1 MKGEEVMPW
10 IQIYTP
16 QLLGGSLG
24 LSALVAAIP
33 LFIIGICLAGL
44 KMKAHKAGPLA
55 AAAAIAI
62 AIFVWGMP
70 AKLAALS
77 TLQGAAFGLFPVF
90 YIVITTI
97 FLYNIT
103 VKGGQFEIIRAS
115 LAGVTADRR
124 LQALLIAFCFGAFIE
139 GAAGFGTPVAIA
151 GATLVGLGF
160 RPLYAAGVC
169 LVANTA
175 PVAFGAIGIPVVAL
189 AGVMGYGDDG
199 MMKLSTMVGRQLP
212 FISVIIPF
220 YVILIMV
227 GWKKT
232 VEVLPAIVTCGVS
245 FAVCQWATASYLGPY
260 LPDIISSLVA
270 MVSLVLLL
278 RVWHPKE
285 NWTFDH
291 EPEITQR
298 EQHDYT
304 VGEVFRAWS
313 PYLAL
318 TIMVLLWGIPY
329 IKASLD
335 KSKVM
340 VTVAGLDNMI
350 VKKVSKPEDGLKKAE
365 AVKSEIDR
373 QLAAVIPSDPKLAA
387 LAAKLTELKGLEDQI
402 IPVEQGLA
410 GKGAILTDERNKA
423 FDAIARKKGE
433 IQKMAKELTTSAAP
447 AAASG
452 LPAIAHAGTAQAP
465 VLAKDQFKALDK
477 ALGDQLPAKIAAK
490 YNFNFMSA
498 AGTAILIAAFM
509 SALLC
514 GVGLGDT
521 FKILGKTLYD
531 MRYPAITVASVLG
544 LAYVMNA
551 AGMTNC
557 LGLVFTK
564 TGHIFPFIAPF
575 LGWLGVFLTGSD
587 TSSNVL
593 FGGLQ
598 KATAEQLGLS
608 PILTGAANTSGGV
621 MGKMISP
628 QSLAVAC
635 AATGMVGEEGT
646 LFRFTL
652 KHSLFLTIVV
662 GLIVYIQAYVLP
674 WMIP

>member
-1 MKGEEVMPW
+1 MPW
-10 IQIYTP
+10 IQNYAPVT
-16 QLLGGSLG
+16 GSLG

-33 LFIIGICLAGL
+33 LIIIGVCLAGF
-44 KMKAHKAGPLA
+44 KMKAHKAGLLA
-55 AAAAIAI
+55 VASAIAI
-62 AIFVWGMP
+62 AVAVWGMP
-70 AKLAALS
+70 AKLALLA
-77 TLQGAAFGLFPVF
+77 TLQGSAFGLFPVV
-90 YIVITTI
+90 YIVVTTI

-189 AGVMGYGDDG
+189 AGVMGYGDPG
-199 MMKLSTMVGRQLP
+199 MMKLSTMIGRQLP
-212 FISVIIPF
+212 FVSTMIPF
-220 YVILIMV
+220 YMILIMV

-232 VEVLPAIVTCGVS
+232 IEVLPAIITCGIS
-245 FAVCQWATASYLGPY
+245 FGGCQWATASYLGPY
-260 LPDIISSLVA
+260 LTGIISSLVA

-291 EPEITQR
+291 EPESVGK
-298 EQHDYT
+298 EQHNYT
-304 VGEVFRAWS
+304 AGEVFRAWS

-318 TIMVLLWGIPY
+318 TIMVLLWGIPS
-329 IKASLD
+329 IKEYLD

-340 VTVAGLDNMI
+340 IPVAGLDGMI
-350 VKKVSKPEDGLKKAE
+350 AKKVSKPEDGLKKAA
-365 AVKSEIDR
+365 AVKAEIDK
-373 QLAAVIPSDPKLAA
+373 QIAVLSPADPKQVSMI
-387 LAAKLTELKGLEDQI
+387 AKLAELKELEGQFLAI
-402 IPVEQGLA
+402 EQSLA
-410 GKGAILTDERNKA
+410 GKGAILTDERNEA
-423 FDAIARKKGE
+423 FDVMAKKKGE
-433 IQKMAKELTTSAAP
+433 LAKLAKEISPAP
-447 AAASG
+447 PAVAGGSHAT
-452 LPAIAHAGTAQAP
+452 AIAAVPPIASAHALT
-465 VLAKDQFKALDK
+465 KDQFNPLDK
-477 ALGDQLPAKIAAK
+477 ALADQLPVKLPAQYK
-490 YNFNFMSA
+490 FDFMSA
-498 AGTAILIAAFM
+498 AGTAILIAAFL

-531 MRYPAITVASVLG
+531 MRFPAVTVASVLG

-564 TGHIFPFIAPF
+564 TGRIFPFISPF

-598 KATAEQLGLS
+598 KATAEQLGIN
-608 PILTGAANTSGGV
+608 PILTGAANTTGGG
-621 MGKMISP
+621 MAKMISP
-628 QSLAVAC
+628 QTLAVAC

-646 LFRFTL
+646 LFRFTF
-652 KHSLFLTIVV
+652 KHSILLTVIAGV
-662 GLIVYIQAYVLP
+662 IVYLQAYFFS

>member
-1 MKGEEVMPW
+1 MPW
-10 IQIYTP
+10 IQTYTP
-16 QLLGGSLG
+16 VAGSLG

-33 LFIIGICLAGL
+33 LVVIFVCLAVL

-55 AAAAIAI
+55 VASAIGIAI
-62 AIFVWGMP
+62 AVWGMP
-70 AKLAALS
+70 AKLAGLAFA
-77 TLQGAAFGLFPVF
+77 QGAAFGLFPVF
-90 YIVITTI
+90 YIVITTL

-103 VKGGQFEIIRAS
+103 VKGGQFEVIRAS

-124 LQALLIAFCFGAFIE
+124 IQALLIAFCFGAFIE

-169 LVANTA
+169 LIANTA

-220 YVILIMV
+220 YVIMIMV

-232 VEVLPAIVTCGVS
+232 IEVLPAIIVCGVT

-260 LPDIISSLVA
+260 LPDIISSLAAMAALVA
-270 MVSLVLLL
+270 LLQ
-278 RVWHPKE
+278 VWTPKE
-285 NWTFDH
+285 TYVFDH
-291 EPEITQR
+291 ETASTGV
-298 EQHDYT
+298 EQHHYT
-304 VGEVFRAWS
+304 AGEVFRAWS

-318 TIMVLLWGIPY
+318 TVMVLLWGFPS
-329 IKASLD
+329 IKAELD
-335 KSKVM
+335 KSKV
-340 VTVAGLDNMI
+340 VITVAGLDNMI
-350 VKKVSKPEDGLKKAE
+350 VKKVSKPEDGLKKIAKVNE
-365 AVKSEIDR
+365 EIDKQLATLSATDPKQVELAVK
-373 QLAAVIPSDPKLAA
+373 LK
-387 LAAKLTELKGLEDQI
+387 ELKGLEEAFL
-402 IPVEQGLA
+402 PVEAGLV
-410 GKGAILTDERNKA
+410 GKGAVLTDERLKSC
-423 FDAIARKKGE
+423 DLVSKKMTETKKLCGE
-433 IQKMAKELTTSAAP
+433 LVKSNVGM
-447 AAASG
+447 
-452 LPAIAHAGTAQAP
+452 
-465 VLAKDQFKALDK
+465 KDQFKPLEK
-477 ALGDQLPAKIAAK
+477 AVADQLPIKLAAK

-498 AGTAILIAAFM
+498 AGTAILIAAFL

-514 GVGLGDT
+514 GVGFGDVIKLG
-521 FKILGKTLYD
+521 GKTLYD
-531 MRYPAITVASVLG
+531 MRFPALTVASVLG
-544 LAYVMNA
+544 LAYVMNTS
-551 AGMTNC
+551 GMTNC
-557 LGLVFTK
+557 LGLIFTK
-564 TGHIFPFIAPF
+564 TGHWFPFIAPF

-598 KATAEQLGLS
+598 KATAEQLGLN

-628 QSLAVAC
+628 QSLAVAT
-635 AATGMVGEEGT
+635 AACGMVGEEGT

-652 KHSLFLTIVV
+652 KHSIFLTVIVGV
-662 GLIVYIQAYVLP
+662 IVYLQAYYLQ

>member
-1 MKGEEVMPW
+1 MPW

-16 QLLGGSLG
+16 VSGSLG

-33 LFIIGICLAGL
+33 LVVIFVCLAVL

-55 AAAAIAI
+55 VASAIAI
-62 AIFVWGMP
+62 AIAVWGMP
-70 AKLAALS
+70 AKLASLAFV
-77 TLQGAAFGLFPVF
+77 QGAAFGLFPVF
-90 YIVITTI
+90 YIVITTL

-124 LQALLIAFCFGAFIE
+124 IQALLIAFCFGAFIE

-169 LVANTA
+169 LIANTA

-232 VEVLPAIVTCGVS
+232 IEVLPAIIVCGLT
-245 FAVCQWATASYLGPY
+245 FAICQWGTASYLGPY
-260 LPDIISSLVA
+260 LPDIISSLAA
-270 MVSLVLLL
+270 MAALVVLLQ
-278 RVWHPKE
+278 VWTPKE
-285 NWTFDH
+285 VYVFDH
-291 EPEITQR
+291 ETASSGV
-298 EQHDYT
+298 EQHHYSA
-304 VGEVFRAWS
+304 GEVFRAWS

-318 TIMVLLWGIPY
+318 TIMVLLWGIPS
-329 IKASLD
+329 IKTELD
-335 KSKVM
+335 KSKV
-340 VTVAGLDNMI
+340 VITVAGLDNMI
-350 VKKVSKPEDGLKKAE
+350 VKKVSKPEDGVKKIAVVTAE
-365 AVKSEIDR
+365 ADK
-373 QLAAVIPSDPKLAA
+373 LLAA
-387 LAAKLTELKGLEDQI
+387 LPATEQKLAGAITMLNELKALEEKFL
-402 IPVEQGLA
+402 PVEQGMPD
-410 GKGAILTDERNKA
+410 KGAAVLTEERSAGFN
-423 FDAIARKKGE
+423 AIARKSAD
-433 IQKMAKELTTSAAP
+433 IQKLVKDDLEKNKL
-447 AAASG
+447 
-452 LPAIAHAGTAQAP
+452 
-465 VLAKDQFKALDK
+465 VAKDQFKPLVK
-477 ALGDQLPAKIAAK
+477 ALGDQLPAKLPAK

-498 AGTAILIAAFM
+498 AGTAILIAAFL

-514 GVGLGDT
+514 GVGFGDVIKLG
-521 FKILGKTLYD
+521 GKTLYD
-531 MRYPAITVASVLG
+531 MRFPAVTVASVLG

-551 AGMTNC
+551 SGMTNC
-557 LGLVFTK
+557 LGLIFTK
-564 TGHIFPFIAPF
+564 TGHWFPFIAPF

-628 QSLAVAC
+628 QSLAVAT
-635 AATGMVGEEGT
+635 AACGMVGEEGT

-652 KHSLFLTIVV
+652 KHSIFLTILV
-662 GLIVYIQAYVLP
+662 GVIVYVQAYFLQ

>member
-1 MKGEEVMPW
+1 MPW

-16 QLLGGSLG
+16 VGGSLG
-24 LSALVAAIP
+24 MSALVAAIP
-33 LFIIGICLAGL
+33 LVVIGVCLAGL
-44 KMKAHKAGPLA
+44 KMKAHKAGLLA
-55 AAAAIAI
+55 VGSAIAI
-62 AIFVWGMP
+62 ATAVWGMP
-70 AKLAALS
+70 AKLAVLS

-90 YIVITTI
+90 YIVVTTI

-160 RPLYAAGVC
+160 RPLYAASVC
-169 LVANTA
+169 LIANTA

-212 FISVIIPF
+212 FISVIIPL
-220 YVILIMV
+220 YVIMIMV
-227 GWKKT
+227 GWKRT
-232 VEVLPAIVTCGVS
+232 MEVLPAIITCGVT

-278 RVWHPKE
+278 KVWQPKSV
-285 NWTFDH
+285 WTFDH
-291 EPEITQR
+291 EPDFAGK
-298 EQHDYT
+298 EQHHYT
-304 VGEVFRAWS
+304 AGEVFRAWS

-318 TIMVLLWGIPY
+318 TVMVLLWGIPS

-335 KSKVM
+335 NSKVLI
-340 VTVAGLDNMI
+340 TVAGLDNMI
-350 VKKVSKPEDGLKKAE
+350 VKKMSKPEEGLKKIARVNEEIDKQLALLNPADPKQAE
-365 AVKSEIDR
+365 LAVK
-373 QLAAVIPSDPKLAA
+373 LK
-387 LAAKLTELKGLEDQI
+387 ELKGIEDAFL
-402 IPVEQGLA
+402 PVETGLV
-410 GKGAILTDERNKA
+410 GKGAVLTDERLKA
-423 FDAIARKKGE
+423 CDLVSKKMTETKKLCGE
-433 IQKMAKELTTSAAP
+433 LVKINVTMKE
-447 AAASG
+447 
-452 LPAIAHAGTAQAP
+452 
-465 VLAKDQFKALDK
+465 QFKPFEK
-477 ALGDQLPAKIAAK
+477 AVADQLPIKLAAK

-498 AGTAILIAAFM
+498 AGTAILIAAFL

-514 GVGLGDT
+514 GVGIGDT
-521 FKILGKTLYD
+521 FRILGKTLYD
-531 MRYPAITVASVLG
+531 MRYPAVTVASVLG

-652 KHSLFLTIVV
+652 KHSLFLTVVV
-662 GLIVYIQAYVLP
+662 GIIVYLQAYIIP

>member
-1 MKGEEVMPW
+1 
-10 IQIYTP
+10 
-16 QLLGGSLG
+16 
-24 LSALVAAIP
+24 
-33 LFIIGICLAGL
+33 
-44 KMKAHKAGPLA
+44 MKAHKAGPLA
-55 AAAAIAI
+55 VASAIGIAI
-62 AIFVWGMP
+62 AVWGMP
-70 AKLAALS
+70 AKLAGLAFM
-77 TLQGAAFGLFPVF
+77 QGAAFGLFPVF
-90 YIVITTI
+90 YIVITTL

-124 LQALLIAFCFGAFIE
+124 IQALLIAFCFGAFIE

-169 LVANTA
+169 LIANTA

-212 FISVIIPF
+212 FISVFIPF
-220 YVILIMV
+220 YVIMIMV

-232 VEVLPAIVTCGVS
+232 IEVLPAIITCGVT

-260 LPDIISSLVA
+260 LPDIISSLA
-270 MVSLVLLL
+270 SMAALVLLL
-278 RVWHPKE
+278 QVWSPKE
-285 NWTFDH
+285 TYVFDH
-291 EPEITQR
+291 EEASNGV
-298 EQHDYT
+298 EQHHYT
-304 VGEVFRAWS
+304 AGEVFRAWS

-318 TIMVLLWGIPY
+318 TVMVLLWGFPSV
-329 IKASLD
+329 KAVLD
-335 KSKVM
+335 MSKVAIP
-340 VTVAGLDNMI
+340 VTGLDNMI
-350 VKKVSKPEDGLKKAE
+350 VKKVSKPEDGLKKIAKVNE
-365 AVKSEIDR
+365 EIDK
-373 QLAAVIPSDPKLAA
+373 QLAVLSATDPKQVD
-387 LAAKLTELKGLEDQI
+387 LAAKLKELKGLEDAF
-402 IPVEQGLA
+402 IPVESGLT
-410 GKGAILTDERNKA
+410 GKGAVLTDDRLKA
-423 FDAIARKKGE
+423 CDLVSKKMTETKKLCGE
-433 IQKMAKELTTSAAP
+433 LVKTNVSM
-447 AAASG
+447 
-452 LPAIAHAGTAQAP
+452 
-465 VLAKDQFKALDK
+465 KDQFKPLEK
-477 ALGDQLPAKIAAK
+477 AVADQLPIKLAAK

-498 AGTAILIAAFM
+498 AGTAILIAAFL

-514 GVGLGDT
+514 GVGFGDVI
-521 FKILGKTLYD
+521 KLAGKTLYD
-531 MRYPAITVASVLG
+531 MRFPAVTVASVLG
-544 LAYVMNA
+544 LAYVMNTS
-551 AGMTNC
+551 GMTNC
-557 LGLVFTK
+557 LGLIFTK
-564 TGHIFPFIAPF
+564 TGHWFPFIAPF

-628 QSLAVAC
+628 QSLAVAT
-635 AATGMVGEEGT
+635 AACGMVGEEGT

-652 KHSLFLTIVV
+652 KHSIFLTVVV
-662 GLIVYIQAYVLP
+662 GIIVYLQAYFLQ

>member
-1 MKGEEVMPW
+1 MPW
-10 IQIYTP
+10 IQVYTP
-16 QLLGGSLG
+16 VAGSLG
-24 LSALVAAIP
+24 LSALVAAVP
-33 LFIIGICLAGL
+33 LIVIFICLALL
-44 KMKAHKAGPLA
+44 KMKAYKAGLLA
-55 AAAAIAI
+55 LASAMGIAI
-62 AIFVWGMP
+62 VVWGMP
-70 AKLAALS
+70 AKLAALA
-77 TLQGAAFGLFPVF
+77 TAQGAAFGLFPVF

-103 VKGGQFEIIRAS
+103 VKGGQFEVIRAS

-151 GATLVGLGF
+151 GATLAGLGF
-160 RPLYAAGVC
+160 QPLYAAGVC

-220 YVILIMV
+220 YVIMIMV

-232 VEVLPAIVTCGVS
+232 IEILPAIIVCGVT
-245 FAVCQWATASYLGPY
+245 FALAQWATASYLGPY
-260 LPDIISSLVA
+260 LPDVTASLSSIIA
-270 MVSLVLLL
+270 LVLLL
-278 RVWHPKE
+278 RVWQPKTIY
-285 NWTFDH
+285 TFAH
-291 EPEITQR
+291 EAPVTGATQ
-298 EQHDYT
+298 HHYSA
-304 VGEVFRAWS
+304 GEVFRAWA

-318 TIMVLLWGIPY
+318 TVMVLLWGIPS
-329 IKASLD
+329 IKTVLD
-335 KSKVM
+335 KS
-340 VTVAGLDNMI
+340 TVEIEVKGLHNMI
-350 VKKVSKPEDGLKKAE
+350 VKKVAKPEDALKKVA
-365 AVKSEIDR
+365 AASAEIDR
-373 QLAAVIPSDPKLAA
+373 QLTLLSPADPKQAA
-387 LAAKLTELKGLEDQI
+387 IAAKLLELKELETQLAA
-402 IPVEQGLA
+402 VEQGLV
-410 GKGAILTDERNKA
+410 GQEAILTDERLKA
-423 FDAIARKKGE
+423 CDLVSKKMTE
-433 IQKMAKELTTSAAP
+433 TQKLCKELVKTAAVP
-447 AAASG
+447 A
-452 LPAIAHAGTAQAP
+452 
-465 VLAKDQFKALDK
+465 DQFKPLDK
-477 ALGDQLPAKIAAK
+477 ALADHLPLKIAAK
-490 YNFNFMSA
+490 YKFNFMSA
-498 AGTAILIAAFM
+498 AGTAILIAAFL
-509 SALLC
+509 SALIC
-514 GVGLGDT
+514 GVGLADT
-521 FKILGKTLYD
+521 FRILGKTLYD
-531 MRYPAITVASVLG
+531 MRFPALTVAAVLG

-551 AGMTNC
+551 SGMTNC

-564 TGHIFPFIAPF
+564 TGHWFPFIAPF

-598 KATAEQLGLS
+598 KATAEQLGIS

-628 QSLAVAC
+628 QSLAVAT

-652 KHSLFLTIVV
+652 KHSIFLTILV
-662 GLIVYIQAYVLP
+662 GIIVYLQAYVLP

>member
-1 MKGEEVMPW
+1 MPW
-10 IQIYTP
+10 IQTYTP
-16 QLLGGSLG
+16 VAGSLG

-33 LFIIGICLAGL
+33 LVVIFVCLAVL

-55 AAAAIAI
+55 VASAIGITI
-62 AIFVWGMP
+62 AVWGMP
-70 AKLAALS
+70 AKLAGLAFA
-77 TLQGAAFGLFPVF
+77 QGAAFGLFPVL
-90 YIVITTI
+90 YIVITTL

-124 LQALLIAFCFGAFIE
+124 IQALLIAFCFGAFIE

-169 LVANTA
+169 LIANTA

-199 MMKLSTMVGRQLP
+199 LMKLSTMVGRQLP
-212 FISVIIPF
+212 FISVFIPF
-220 YVILIMV
+220 YVIMIMV

-232 VEVLPAIVTCGVS
+232 IEVLPAIITCGVT

-260 LPDIISSLVA
+260 LPDIISSLAA
-270 MVSLVLLL
+270 MAALVLLL
-278 RVWHPKE
+278 QVWSPKE
-285 NWTFDH
+285 NYVFDH
-291 EPEITQR
+291 EVASSGV
-298 EQHDYT
+298 EQHHYT

-318 TIMVLLWGIPY
+318 TVMVLLWGIPS
-329 IKASLD
+329 IKTELD
-335 KSKVM
+335 KSKV
-340 VTVAGLDNMI
+340 VITVAGLDNMI
-350 VKKVSKPEDGLKKAE
+350 VKKVSKPEDGLKKIAKVNE
-365 AVKSEIDR
+365 EIDK
-373 QLAAVIPSDPKLAA
+373 QLAALSPTDPKQVE
-387 LAAKLTELKGLEDQI
+387 LAAKLKDLKGLEDAFL
-402 IPVEQGLA
+402 PVETGLA
-410 GKGAILTDERNKA
+410 GKGAVLTDERLKA
-423 FDAIARKKGE
+423 CDLVSKNMTETRKLCGE
-433 IQKMAKELTTSAAP
+433 LVKTNVTM
-447 AAASG
+447 
-452 LPAIAHAGTAQAP
+452 
-465 VLAKDQFKALDK
+465 KDQFKPLEK
-477 ALGDQLPAKIAAK
+477 AVADQLPIKLAAK

-498 AGTAILIAAFM
+498 AGTAILIAAFI

-514 GVGLGDT
+514 GVGMGDT
-521 FKILGKTLYD
+521 LRLAGKTLYD
-531 MRYPAITVASVLG
+531 MRFPAVTVASVLG
-544 LAYVMNA
+544 LAYVMNTS
-551 AGMTNC
+551 GMTNC

-564 TGHIFPFIAPF
+564 TGHWFPFLAPF

-598 KATAEQLGLS
+598 KATAEQLGIN
-608 PILTGAANTSGGV
+608 PILTAAANTSGGV

-628 QSLAVAC
+628 QSLAVAT
-635 AATGMVGEEGT
+635 AACGMVGEEGT

-652 KHSLFLTIVV
+652 KHSIFLTIIV
-662 GLIVYIQAYVLP
+662 GVIVYLQAYFLQ